1 MLNYEKENKK
11 IKLDYTITKRI
22 NNTKTKKLG
31 EKMEM
36 KNNSQ
41 KWPIIL
47 FTIGV
52 FMTGLDNGIISTA
65 LMTIYESF
73 GVSPSWGAWS
83 ITLYTLGIAISVP
96 IIGKLSDNYG
106 RRRLFIIEIALFG
119 IGSLFVALSPN
130 FIFLLIAR
138 FIQAIGGGGIFI
150 IGSSHI
156 LATLPKRNQGKA
168 LGLLGAMHGL
178 SAVIGPN
185 LGAIILHFTGAWEW
199 MFLINLPIAVFLIVF
214 GYLKIPETKVLKK
227 QKLDFKGTILLT
239 LSILAFMLGITNL
252 DGASIVSSLFSV
264 GVLPLIILGIILFI
278 WLVKYEENLEKRNED
293 PIFSVNLFKERQ
305 FQITLMLGLFSGGF
319 LAGIIFIP
327 SYVQQV
333 LYVPV
338 ENAGFWLTPLALA
351 SGIGAGLGGFLT
363 DKLGAKI
370 TVSISGVVGL
380 IGFLMFPLFV
390 VNGYLFVIASVISG
404 VGLGMMLGAP
414 LNSLVG
420 ETASEDKY
428 GSALGTL
435 SLMRQI
441 GLTLFPTV
449 FAGFMTSSVLKV
461 EPTLLKE
468 YGSIVKGIFDN
479 KASDVSESYSYIM
492 NKLNQLPDTG
502 LQNEIIERVTTIF
515 KAGYDQM
522 FYTSAILSLFVL
534 VLGIYLLKRKE

>member
-1 MLNYEKENKK
+1 MVKKNK
-11 IKLDYTITKRI
+11 
-22 NNTKTKKLG
+22 
-31 EKMEM
+31 
-36 KNNSQ
+36 SQ

-52 FMTGLDNGIISTA
+52 FMAGLDNGIISTA
-65 LMTIYESF
+65 LTTIYESF

-106 RRRLFIIEIALFG
+106 RRRLFMIEIALFG
-119 IGSLFVALSPN
+119 LGSLLVALSPN
-130 FIFLLIAR
+130 FIFLLVAR

-156 LATLPKRNQGKA
+156 LATLPKKNQGKA

-185 LGAIILHFTGAWEW
+185 LGAVILYFTGTWQW
-199 MFLINLPIAVFLIVF
+199 MFLINIPIAIFLVIF
-214 GYLKIPETKVLKK
+214 GYLKIPETKAREKK
-227 QKLDFKGTILLT
+227 RLDFKGTILLS

-252 DGASIVSSLFSV
+252 DGANIATSLLSVS
-264 GVLPLIILGIILFI
+264 VLPLIVLGIILFV
-278 WLVKYEENLEKRNED
+278 WLLKYEKHLEELKED
-293 PIFSVNLFKERQ
+293 PIFSTKLLKKRQ
-305 FQITLMLGLFSGGF
+305 YQITLVLGLFSGGF

-333 LYVPV
+333 LYVPA
-338 ENAGFWLTPLALA
+338 ESAGFWLTPLALA

-363 DKLGAKI
+363 DKVGAKL
-370 TVSISGVVGL
+370 TVTISGAIGVT
-380 IGFLMFPLFV
+380 GFLIFPFFV
-390 VNGYLFVIASVISG
+390 TNGFIFVIASVLAG

-420 ETASEDKY
+420 ETASEDQY

-441 GLTLFPTV
+441 GLTLFPTI

-461 EPTLLKE
+461 EPILLKE
-468 YGSIVKGIFDN
+468 YGKIAKEIVYTKG
-479 KASDVSESYSYIM
+479 VETSESFSLIVE
-492 NKLNQLPDTG
+492 NIKQVSDIS
-502 LQNEIIERVTTIF
+502 LQAEMLQTVSTIF

-522 FYTSAILSLFVL
+522 FYTSATLAFFVL
-534 VLGIYLLKRKE
+534 LLGIYLLKRKNR